1 MKKVW
6 ILLRF
11 DDGYA
16 NVNELIN
23 FTFNKINKK
32 MNSYIFKDKNCERIV
47 ESLKRVFKICIKEI
61 EGINNPLRSQWFLRD
76 HLELV

>member
-1 MKKVW
+1 
-6 ILLRF
+6 
-11 DDGYA
+11 
-16 NVNELIN
+16 
-23 FTFNKINKK
+23 

-61 EGINNPLRSQWFLRD
+61 EGINNPLRNQWFLHD